1 VQTNDCLNGA
11 YLQNHGNS
19 YDQWSTAEKKHSGTP
34 AVCLLHIIS
43 TFIRYLFYI
52 RTVMYTSH
60 QNSHVHL
67 TSEQSCTPHTLLC
80 VHLHR
85 YVNLTSKQSCTPH
98 TLLYVHLTSE
108 QACTPHTV
116 LCVHLHR
123 YVNLTSKQSCTPHTL
138 LYVHLTSEQA
148 CTPHT
153 LLYVHLIAMFTS
165 RQNSHVHLHHYVH
178 LTSKQSCPPHTL
190 LFPKRWFDV
199 IAHSAMNQWG
209 SRDNR
214 KAGVSHNI

>member
-1 VQTNDCLNGA
+1 MQTNDCLNGA

-108 QACTPHTV
+108 QACTPHT
-116 LCVHLHR
+116 
-123 YVNLTSKQSCTPHTL
+123 
-138 LYVHLTSEQA
+138 
-148 CTPHT
+148 